1 MSLKRRVLW
10 LASTLL
16 AVPAGHSLAQAA
28 DGAGG
33 HPSSSAGLPQGS
45 PIPVSVQPRSIQAV
59 REIEVIGRSTEPSL
73 AERAAR
79 LADRCTSCIAQQY
92 RRVWSLPKTG
102 CWSVSK
108 PRAGSPW
115 PG

>member
-1 MSLKRRVLW
+1 MSLQRRVLL
-10 LASTLL
+10 LASTLI
-16 AVPAGHSLAQAA
+16 AIPAGHSLAQAA

-33 HPSSSAGLPQGS
+33 HPSSSAGSRQVS
-45 PIPVSVQPRSIQAV
+45 RISVSVQPRSIQAV
-59 REIEVIGRSTEPSL
+59 REIEVIVRLTEPSL

-79 LADRCTSCIAQQY
+79 LADRCTGSIAQQC

-108 PRAGSPW
+108 PRAGSSSHA
-115 PG
+115 